1 MRDEAFYDINS
12 CMRPRAGK
20 GVTYSSGENK
30 IVRLLSPF
38 AAKFESMDRP
48 YSFLLAPFSIL
59 FSYCIPHTNKS
70 YHPLIFFPSKIR
82 KMRLIKMTLDTE

>member
-1 MRDEAFYDINS
+1 MRDEAFYDKNS

-20 GVTYSSGENK
+20 GVTYSSRENK
-30 IVRLLSPF
+30 IVKLLSPF
-38 AAKFESMDRP
+38 AGKFESMDRP

-70 YHPLIFFPSKIR
+70 YHLFFF
-82 KMRLIKMTLDTE
+82 LQIKKNEADQNDT